1 MRYVNTRFREKR
13 RERAYRFYVGEAL
26 RIISEN
32 TARIGGGE
40 YMTATLADIT
50 GENPTEPQDADFE
63 PGEISAKIK
72 SKLRGGGM
80 EDEFI

>member
-1 MRYVNTRFREKR
+1 MRYVNTRFREKQ
-13 RERAYRFYVGEAL
+13 RERAYRFYVCEAL

-32 TARIGGGE
+32 TAKMAGGE

-50 GENPTEPQDADFE
+50 GENTPTEPQDAFE

-72 SKLRGGGM
+72 SKLRGGGT